1 MLALKVAAKAI
12 KQPFTNFIFIVLP
25 PEPERVTSSCPET
38 PGYGR
43 YATLSELGCDRN
55 GRARPKPAAQ
65 SPKHPGARCRL
76 FDTSE
81 KHDQPARCSLR
92 APDHPLQ
99 ESRDRCPC
107 SGRSSFQSCRLPEP
121 AGIFLRRKC
130 RHDPGCRAAFSDAL
144 VAPLPG
150 TACHA
155 LRFAIKLKTF
165 SLHAA
170 VYITT

>member
-1 MLALKVAAKAI
+1 M
-12 KQPFTNFIFIVLP
+12 
-25 PEPERVTSSCPET
+25 S
-38 PGYGR
+38 GYGR
-43 YATLSELGCDRN
+43 YATLSEVGCDRN

-121 AGIFLRRKC
+121 DGIFRRRKC
-130 RHDPGCRAAFSDAL
+130 RHRSEEHTSELQSRGHLVCRLLLEKKKNKSAN
-144 VAPLPG
+144 
-150 TACHA
+150 
-155 LRFAIKLKTF
+155 KKK
-165 SLHAA
+165 
-170 VYITT
+170 